1 MTVAASSV
9 ALHIADY
16 VTALASVYTLV
27 IIAYILTSLVFAAGL
42 RIPYSR
48 WSDAILSFLREVTEP
63 YLRLF
68 RRFLPS
74 FGGLDFSPLIAI
86 IVLQLAARLIS
97 SALRS

>member
-48 WSDAILSFLREVTEP
+48 WSDAILGFLREVTEP

>member
-1 MTVAASSV
+1 MT
-9 ALHIADY
+9 
-16 VTALASVYTLV
+16 
-27 IIAYILTSLVFAAGL
+27 GL
-42 RIPYSR
+42 RNVPSR

-68 RRFLPS
+68 RRVLPS

-86 IVLQLAARLIS
+86 IVLQLAARLIA

>member
-1 MTVAASSV
+1 VIV
-9 ALHIADY
+9 ALSDVRGQIANY
-16 VTALASVYTLV
+16 VSVLGYVYTLV

-48 WSDAILSFLREVTEP
+48 WSNAILGFLRDVCEP

-74 FGGLDFSPLIAI
+74 FGGLDLSPIVAI
-86 IVLQLAARLIS
+86 IVLQLAARLLAAAI
-97 SALRS
+97 RS